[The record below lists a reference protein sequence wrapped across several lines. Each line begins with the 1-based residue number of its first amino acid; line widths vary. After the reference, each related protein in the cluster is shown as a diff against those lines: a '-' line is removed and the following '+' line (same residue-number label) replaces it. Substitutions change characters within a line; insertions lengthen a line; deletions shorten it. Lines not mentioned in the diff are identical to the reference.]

1 VILLRV
7 CSALRALV
15 NMDPP
20 LDARPPNPSPLGLCN
35 NTLMIKSTPQPNH
48 NQDNTVVIIGEG
60 GRDWISAD

>member
-1 VILLRV
+1 
-7 CSALRALV
+7 
-15 NMDPP
+15 MDPP
-20 LDARPPNPSPLGLCN
+20 LDARPPIPSPLGLCN